1 MASRAPAIAVV
12 AALIMA
18 AAHLAS
24 GGGYYPAAAP
34 FTTSDWQDGS
44 ATFYGD
50 DSGLGA
56 DFGTYVPAYITWNMH
71 VYV

>member
-1 MASRAPAIAVV
+1 MASRAPEIAVV

-56 DFGTYVPAYITWNMH
+56 DFGTYVPAYMH
-71 VYV
+71 VYVE

>member
-1 MASRAPAIAVV
+1 MASRAPAIVVV
-12 AALIMA
+12 AALIIA

-24 GGGYYPAAAP
+24 GSGYDQAAAP
-34 FTTSDWQDGS
+34 FTTSDWQEGS

-56 DFGTYVPAYITWNMH
+56 DFGTLPPTTWSMH
-71 VYV
+71 VL

>member
-1 MASRAPAIAVV
+1 MASRAPVIAVV
-12 AALIMA
+12 AAVIM

-24 GGGYYPAAAP
+24 GSGYDQAAAP
-34 FTTSDWQDGS
+34 FTTSDWQEGS

-56 DFGTYVPAYITWNMH
+56 DFGTLPPTTWSMH
-71 VYV
+71 VL